1 MSETRGLDVKGW
13 GPILVRQCMSKLL
26 DELSSESDKETQLQE
41 DDFVGAGQVASQM
54 AAKSAGTARCKVV
67 SRSQARRRSFDAANE
82 VCIEYLGG
90 QQRDRVRQDGYTVA
104 PPGNISLA

>member
-1 MSETRGLDVKGW
+1 MSEARGLDVKGW

-54 AAKSAGTARCKVV
+54 AAKSAGTARCKAV

-82 VCIEYLGG
+82 VCIE
-90 QQRDRVRQDGYTVA
+90 
-104 PPGNISLA
+104 